1 MPNQDLIYDLSVQ
14 TSFKTVQL
22 TNEFIRE
29 INAYYLPF
37 QAVLVCAN
45 LILIPWNML
54 RRPQVQLTDGCV
66 PRAQCSRCLRWGI
79 ERSQSPLLC

>member
-1 MPNQDLIYDLSVQ
+1 MSIYGLIYDLSVQ
-14 TSFKTVQL
+14 TSFKTIQL

-54 RRPQVQLTDGCV
+54 KRPQVHLTGGCF
-66 PRAQCSRCLRWGI
+66 
-79 ERSQSPLLC
+79 SQA